1 VSLPCTAIRWAAQEK
16 IKVVQGMKLFLRYIL
31 ILSFI
36 IPLSAHAQFESFKDS
51 VVQLY
56 GVVMTADSLVG
67 IPSVSVVVKGQ
78 NRGTITND
86 KGVFSIVV
94 LKGDKVEFT
103 SVGFKPILVSIPHDL
118 QGNQHSVI
126 QLMVTDTVFL
136 PATIIKPRP
145 TRQQFERDFLTTQ
158 VPDDDITIA
167 RQNNNAAT
175 RRLLMASLP
184 ADGREA
190 SNQFMKQSA
199 NKLYYSGQVAPQN
212 IFNPF
217 AWNEFIKAWKR
228 GDFKKRS

>member
-1 VSLPCTAIRWAAQEK
+1 
-16 IKVVQGMKLFLRYIL
+16 MKKFLRY
-31 ILSFI
+31 FI
-36 IPLSAHAQFESFKDS
+36 IAGFLLPFSAHAQFETFRDS

-94 LKGDKVEFT
+94 LKGDKVEFS
-103 SVGFKPILVSIPHDL
+103 SVGYKPVIVGIPQNL
-118 QGNQHSVI
+118 TGNQHSVI

-145 TRQQFERDFLTTQ
+145 TRQQFERDFLSAQ
-158 VPDDDITIA
+158 VPDDEITIA

-184 ADGREA
+184 SDGREA
-190 SNQFMKQSA
+190 SNQFLKQSA

-228 GDFKKRS
+228 GDFKKKS